1 MKIIFEVSF
10 RDLLGFPTRHFPCS
24 LLYWA
29 SIRTTSRQGCLPHL
43 PGGLQDRRPPPTP
56 QTPAIINGTKIG
68 HKTRYKRVICSSFV
82 CIMLLNTLK
91 RLFVLSCLLC
101 FDSRKADGERTG
113 FSPTIALNSNT
124 IEYIV
129 SPHAYQVTDQFYFN
143 LVYLIYHTSW
153 SVSLKKYVKRFLLST
168 YNCLQFMP

>member
-1 MKIIFEVSF
+1 MIFWGF
-10 RDLLGFPTRHFPCS
+10 QPDLFLALCCTGPPS
-24 LLYWA
+24 EL
-29 SIRTTSRQGCLPHL
+29 RQGRVACLSSLGDFRTEGP
-43 PGGLQDRRPPPTP
+43 LQPP

-68 HKTRYKRVICSSFV
+68 HQTRYKRVICSSFV
-82 CIMLLNTLK
+82 CIMLLNTFK
-91 RLFVLSCLLC
+91 RLFVLICLLC

-129 SPHAYQVTDQFYFN
+129 SPHAYQVTDQFCFN